1 VHKKNT
7 LIIVLLIVIIGLG
20 VVIAVQNQKLNQY
33 KDGFELTGTYERTVY
48 DDESGEWNSHYLV
61 FEEDMDGQLIFSSYR
76 QFEDIVRG
84 TYYRTESPNVY
95 FVEYANSKGLSTIVF
110 TKDMLYFIEGT
121 DIHAYEKISEG
132 GVFINTDDSEI

>member
-1 VHKKNT
+1 MNKKNS
-7 LIIVLLIVIIGLG
+7 IIIILLLIVCALGVIIGL
-20 VVIAVQNQKLNQY
+20 QNRELKIYQN
-33 KDGFELTGTYERTVY
+33 GFELTGTYERTVY

-61 FEEDMDGQLIFSSYR
+61 FEEDEDEQMVFSSYR
-76 QFEDIVRG
+76 QFEDMVQG
-84 TYYRTESPNVY
+84 VCYNTESPNIF
-95 FVEYANSKGLSTIVF
+95 FVEYTDVKGICTVVL